1 MVAKKRNKGNVFNLK
16 TSAQLKSIL
25 EETTHVYH
33 GGACC
38 ETDTK
43 GFATSNNRAI
53 TEIVV
58 DATQGFIPLWDR
70 NVTLNWRFQ
79 EASLLQ
85 FADPDAVKAYIRTL
99 FGETL
104 LKWGN
109 AVPIKFSE
117 TSEPWDFEIAVKTED
132 NCNSFGCTLARAFF
146 PDAGQHEIV
155 FFPRMF
161 EQARNE
167 QIETFAHE
175 LGHVFGLRHFF
186 AKVSEA
192 GFASEIFGTH
202 DKRSIMN
209 YGPNSVLTQTDI
221 EDLIRLYQQTWSGVL
236 NEINGTPIRLMRPFS
251 HFRQRAEL
259 PPQFA
264 LVARIAN

>member
-99 FGETL
+99 FWRNVAQMGECRSDQIFRDVRTL
-104 LKWGN
+104 
-109 AVPIKFSE
+109 
-117 TSEPWDFEIAVKTED
+117 
-132 NCNSFGCTLARAFF
+132 
-146 PDAGQHEIV
+146 
-155 FFPRMF
+155 
-161 EQARNE
+161 
-167 QIETFAHE
+167 
-175 LGHVFGLRHFF
+175 
-186 AKVSEA
+186 
-192 GFASEIFGTH
+192 GFR
-202 DKRSIMN
+202 DRRK
-209 YGPNSVLTQTDI
+209 D
-221 EDLIRLYQQTWSGVL
+221 
-236 NEINGTPIRLMRPFS
+236 
-251 HFRQRAEL
+251 
-259 PPQFA
+259 
-264 LVARIAN
+264 